1 MGKLL
6 TWANYFMIPRH
17 LLAQIYGTAKRLQ
30 DGDFRISVARMN
42 GNEGIMDRLDK
53 FNIAI
58 IVLISLVTIGMLVNR
73 EITEKRQGNHEA
85 AAAEKAIYYAEQMA
99 LNAKIY
105 QEVISLKE
113 QELNDEAMTKLQE
126 VMKAY
131 PGRSQSYV
139 YMAQLS
145 LKSGKLA
152 DTIHNYR
159 LAVESDPD
167 YLDKKTPLF
176 IGREIKALV
185 SESLEKFGREVKLK
199 PNDKAVR
206 NALEDLYYLQRRLAG
221 GCE

>member
-1 MGKLL
+1 
-6 TWANYFMIPRH
+6 
-17 LLAQIYGTAKRLQ
+17 
-30 DGDFRISVARMN
+30 
-42 GNEGIMDRLDK
+42 MDRFDK
-53 FNIAI
+53 FNITVL
-58 IVLISLVTIGMLVNR
+58 VLISLITIGMLVNQ
-73 EITEKRQGNHEA
+73 EIIKRRQGNHEA
-85 AAAEKAIYYAEQMA
+85 AAAEKTRYYAEQMA

-113 QELNDEAMTKLQE
+113 QEHYDEAMTKLQE
-126 VMKAY
+126 VMKTY

-159 LAVESDPD
+159 LAVENDPD

-176 IGREIKALV
+176 IGSEIRALV
-185 SESLEKFGREVKLK
+185 TESLEKFGREVKLK

-206 NALEDLYYLQRRLAG
+206 NTLTDLYYLQRRLAG